1 MVRSSEAQV
10 RGPNSEIKFFE
21 FEIKGPESGKS
32 AWHSDN
38 AAPSYG
44 GSQHRF
50 RNCGFGCPKFGRAH
64 SPTSP
69 HPATPNTPHRC
80 TPTLIGGP
88 VVRESGLV
96 SYNPDSAAEN
106 SDFTAENSDCTA
118 EYSDVMADTSYT
130 HMYVGPGSPYPRDL
144 GRSTN
149 VRCYVGPGART
160 TGATRGQQIRTFM
173 WGPGGTPGDQQICRF
188 VWGPWAVR
196 QEPREVPDGTC
207 GSPEAE
213 VPVIYRD
220 TGRSST
226 EIRAGHLQRYLLFH
240 LQRYG
245 PVIYRDTVV
254 FHLQRYGGF
263 SSPEIRWVI

>member
-1 MVRSSEAQV
+1 
-10 RGPNSEIKFFE
+10 
-21 FEIKGPESGKS
+21 
-32 AWHSDN
+32 
-38 AAPSYG
+38 
-44 GSQHRF
+44 
-50 RNCGFGCPKFGRAH
+50 
-64 SPTSP
+64 
-69 HPATPNTPHRC
+69 
-80 TPTLIGGP
+80 
-88 VVRESGLV
+88 
-96 SYNPDSAAEN
+96 
-106 SDFTAENSDCTA
+106 
-118 EYSDVMADTSYT
+118 
-130 HMYVGPGSPYPRDL
+130 
-144 GRSTN
+144 
-149 VRCYVGPGART
+149 
-160 TGATRGQQIRTFM
+160 
-173 WGPGGTPGDQQICRF
+173 
-188 VWGPWAVR
+188 VR